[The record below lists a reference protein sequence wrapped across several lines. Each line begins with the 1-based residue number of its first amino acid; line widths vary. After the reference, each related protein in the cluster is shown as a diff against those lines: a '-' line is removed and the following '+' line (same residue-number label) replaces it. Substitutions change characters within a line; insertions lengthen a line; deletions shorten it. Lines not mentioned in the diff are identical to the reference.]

1 MRSYIVTHSPLGLL
15 TITEKDGCLERLEFG
30 EKKVEGARWEMTP
43 LLKNTQ
49 RELNE
54 YFEGQRS
61 VFDLPLKP
69 SGTPFQQA
77 VWRAL
82 LKIPYGRTCT
92 YGDIAEQ
99 VGHPGASRAVG
110 MANHQNPIAIV
121 IPCHRVVAATGR
133 LTGYAGGLD
142 KKEYLL
148 SFEHVSAQFDK

>member
-1 MRSYIVTHSPLGLL
+1 MRSYIITRSPLGLL

-49 RELNE
+49 RQLNE

-61 VFDLPLKP
+61 IFDLPLKP

-82 LKIPYGRTCT
+82 QKIPYGRTCT

-99 VGHPGASRAVG
+99 VGRPGASRAVG

-133 LTGYAGGLD
+133 LTGYAGGLE